1 MGNVMRVLGIV
12 LASMLLGLTGLFLL
26 LFTICGGLKSSDG
39 GGVLAVC
46 LLLIVGGVGLIV
58 FLGRGIVATRAA
70 SPGLAVPP
78 ASAAPA
84 FVPPSAHGAAA
95 ASTYGGAPTIT
106 PQTPYAPPTS
116 AGYPPHTPPAPAASA
131 APPRPVLPLRSLA
144 GTDLQAL
151 VGLRV
156 CLAIIILL
164 SLGLMALN
172 FVNFGRFG
180 TNVAIQL
187 SLQSIL
193 GLLPPVALLVAVS
206 VRNPPA
212 GGALDAL
219 AGFGIASILFRF
231 GYLGFAG
238 AFVHA
243 ISQGDYLL
251 TMLPRLV
258 GYSALE
264 AGIAG
269 LALYLR
275 SRVGPINAATLIVAT
290 LAFLFWEGLAQAIM
304 TAMIGL
310 LY

>member
-1 MGNVMRVLGIV
+1 MGNVIRVLGIV

-78 ASAAPA
+78 ASATPA
-84 FVPPSAHGAAA
+84 YVPP
-95 ASTYGGAPTIT
+95 IT
-106 PQTPYAPPTS
+106 PSAPS
-116 AGYPPHTPPAPAASA
+116 ASA
-131 APPRPVLPLRSLA
+131 APPRAVLPLRPLA
-144 GTDLQAL
+144 GTDLQVL

-156 CLAIIILL
+156 CLAILILV

-172 FVNFGRFG
+172 FVNFGRYG

-187 SLQSIL
+187 TLQSIL

-212 GGALDAL
+212 GAALDAV

>member
-1 MGNVMRVLGIV
+1 MGNVVRVLGIV
-12 LASMLLGLTGLFLL
+12 LASMLLGLVGLFLL

-78 ASAAPA
+78 AGATPA
-84 FVPPSAHGAAA
+84 YVPPSPHGAAPV
-95 ASTYGGAPTIT
+95 STYGGAPMIT
-106 PQTPYAPPTS
+106 PQSPYAPPTS
-116 AGYPPHTPPAPAASA
+116 AGYPPYTPPAPAASA
-131 APPRPVLPLRSLA
+131 PPPRPVLPLRSLA

-151 VGLRV
+151 VGLRI
-156 CLAIIILL
+156 CLAIVILL
-164 SLGLMALN
+164 TLGSMAFN
-172 FVNFGRFG
+172 FINFGRFG
-180 TNVAIQL
+180 SSVAIQL
-187 SLQSIL
+187 TLRSIL
-193 GLLPPVALLVAVS
+193 SLLPAAALLVAVS

-290 LAFLFWEGLAQAIM
+290 LAFLFWEGLVQAIM